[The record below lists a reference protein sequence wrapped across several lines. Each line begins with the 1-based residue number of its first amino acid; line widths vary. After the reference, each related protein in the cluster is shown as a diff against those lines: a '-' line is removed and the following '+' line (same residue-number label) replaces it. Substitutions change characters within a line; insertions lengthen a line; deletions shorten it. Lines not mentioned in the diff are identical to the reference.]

1 MVIEVLVGI
10 LLGIATIVLARKING
25 ESWAYSAIVISLPL
39 IYVVFALFAG
49 DYSVAVMELLLG
61 APFIIGGVVCL
72 IFRLPMSAII
82 IGILWVAHGVFDLM
96 HNQLFVNPGV
106 PEWYP
111 FFCAAVD
118 VVIGGYVIWLASRLR
133 NANLHGVQPIKGE

>member
-1 MVIEVLVGI
+1 MVIEVLVGL
-10 LLGIATIVLARKING
+10 LLGIATIVFARKVHG
-25 ESWAYSAIVISLPL
+25 ESWVYSASVISLPL

-49 DYSVAVMELLLG
+49 DYPSAVMELLFG

-72 IFRLPMSAII
+72 VFRLPMSAIV
-82 IGILWVAHGVFDLM
+82 IGALWVVHGVFDLM
-96 HNQLFVNPGV
+96 HYQLFVNPGV

-118 VVIGGYVIWLASRLR
+118 IVIGGYLIWLASRLR
-133 NANLHGVQPIKGE
+133 NANLRGV